1 MSMRGVY
8 TNVVEIRQKV
18 FTEVA
23 RMAFEGGDYSRI
35 IDLPYKIIPGEVA
48 TYRESV
54 FLERAIVEE
63 RLRLAIGLPLRSMTE
78 HARFPRGLRRALL
91 RRNIMIRPLLTL
103 SSLPAIPARIRKYG

>member
-35 IDLPYKIIPGEVA
+35 IDLPYKIIPGAVA
-48 TYRESV
+48 PIGTAFSWR
-54 FLERAIVEE
+54 E
-63 RLRLAIGLPLRSMTE
+63 RLWRSVCGW
-78 HARFPRGLRRALL
+78 PSGC
-91 RRNIMIRPLLTL
+91 L
-103 SSLPAIPARIRKYG
+103 SAA